1 MAKKRK
7 SLKFAL
13 WLSILLLG
21 VAAYDYGHFYYQKP
35 HQISR
40 IAAKLQQPKA
50 DLAPDVVAADP
61 DMKVTTSSLKP
72 LQHYFQHDRPA
83 AKRLSRNL
91 QQGKGQ
97 QIKIVEAGHY
107 FLLFPRYKLRLP
119 VYRPQVETNHPNSYL
134 AVDGNSRGQM
144 AGGGQNYYQD
154 LGMVFPGRYHLAV
167 RTKVS
172 GRRLKADAVENI
184 WSSKTINMIL
194 RTATFQIRSVPGG
207 TVYLNDRP
215 VKKLDREGQAIFKN
229 YPLTKHMELY
239 VKTSYHG
246 RSLRSYTVKDLASR
260 IDPEFSA
267 SDDNTGDY
275 SGANN
280 YNGNQSNDVYQDIEG
295 DYIVNPL
302 WSGLIA
308 QKQAGQI
315 LAANFTKAQA
325 NAFEKGKENS
335 DYQTLKKQNRVWRK
349 GKKNVRI
356 KVQVKTILPADK
368 NYSLLSYQV
377 MMTYRQRGKRGRK
390 IFNYQNGLFH
400 LVKGRQLIK
409 KIGTEVIR

>member
-1 MAKKRK
+1 MAKKRRSFK
-7 SLKFAL
+7 LVL
-13 WLSILLLG
+13 LLLILLLG
-21 VAAYDYGHFYYQKP
+21 SAAYGYGHFYYQKQ
-35 HQISR
+35 HQVSR
-40 IAAKLQQPKA
+40 LVAKLQQPKT

-61 DMKVTTSSLKP
+61 DMTVTTASLKP
-72 LQHYFQHDRPA
+72 LQHYFQHNRVA
-83 AKRLSRNL
+83 AKRLSYNL
-91 QQGKGQ
+91 QQGKDK
-97 QIKIVEAGHY
+97 QIRIVEAGRY

-119 VYRPQVETNHPNSYL
+119 VYRPQVETNHPHSYL
-134 AVDGNSRGQM
+134 NVDGQNRGEM

-172 GRRLKADAVENI
+172 GRTLKADAVENI

-215 VKKLDREGQAIFKN
+215 VKKLDREGQAVFKN
-229 YPLTKHMELY
+229 YPLTRHMELY

-260 IDPEFSA
+260 IAPEFSA
-267 SDDNTGDY
+267 SDDNTSDY
-275 SGANN
+275 SGVNN
-280 YNGNQSNDVYQDIEG
+280 YNGNQSSDVYQDIEG

-302 WSGLIA
+302 WPGLIG
-308 QKQAGQI
+308 QKQASHI
-315 LAANFTKAQA
+315 LAANFTKAEA
-325 NAFEKGKENS
+325 SAFEKGKENS
-335 DYQTLKKQNRVWRK
+335 DYQTLRKQNRVWRK
-349 GKKNVRI
+349 GKKGVHI
-356 KVQVKTILPADK
+356 KVQVKTILPAAK

-377 MMTYRQRGKRGRK
+377 IMTYRQHGRRGCK
-390 IFNYQNGLFH
+390 IFNYQKGLFH